1 MVVEE
6 PVAPVALD
14 AGVDEEAGVA
24 VVVAAGAVDSFFSG
38 DLVAVVSL
46 PPLEGGLSL
55 SE

>member
-6 PVAPVALD
+6 PVAPVAPD
-14 AGVDEEAGVA
+14 AGVDEEAGGA

>member
-1 MVVEE
+1 VVVEE
-6 PVAPVALD
+6 PVAPD
-14 AGVDEEAGVA
+14 AGVDEEAGGA